1 MPSSGWRKQQLGA
14 GLDPAETCQTS
25 WEGQTMVKRRML
37 VKSERDFFRRERF
50 DLGVVDVPG
59 T

>member
-1 MPSSGWRKQQLGA
+1 MA
-14 GLDPAETCQTS
+14 T
-25 WEGQTMVKRRML
+25 RRLL
-37 VKSERDFFRRERF
+37 VKSERNFFRRERF